1 MITNPSVEQ
10 FRRLAQSS
18 PWRWKT
24 VEFELLPSRHT
35 LPVHAWIRRP
45 GNMRVEDAKGE
56 VVERVCAG
64 VPFADTVVQ
73 YSNGA
78 CSPAE
83 GRWPS
88 DTSPTFDSDGLVSA
102 LPSITDSWLVDY
114 DDPFY
119 ENYQWIAM
127 LNPIELTRSAH
138 DHSSTE
144 TVTELSEVRAVEH
157 HGRPAWQATV
167 VTTNRYDAR
176 CECCALLSGHYDFEA
191 DHWVPGPPET
201 VRLDVQTG
209 ICVYVGSP
217 GDESTTAPDLDL
229 TIIAVDARMDDH
241 LFTGGGRAE
250 EAT

>member
-18 PWRWKT
+18 PWLWES
-24 VEFELLPSRHT
+24 VEFELLPTRHT
-35 LPVHAWIRRP
+35 LSVHAWIRRP
-45 GNMRVEDAKGE
+45 GNMRVEDANGKL
-56 VVERVCAG
+56 VERVGAG
-64 VPFADTVVQ
+64 IPYAGMGVQ

-78 CSPAE
+78 PRQLE

-88 DTSPTFDSDGLVSA
+88 DTTPTFDSDGLVSA
-102 LPSITDSWLVDY
+102 LPSIADSWLVDY

-127 LNPIELTRSAH
+127 LNPIEVTRSGH

-167 VTTNRYDAR
+167 VTTDRYDAR
-176 CECCALLSGHYDFEA
+176 CECCALLSGHYDSETR
-191 DHWVPGPPET
+191 HWVPGPPVT

-209 ICVYVGSP
+209 ICVYVGP
-217 GDESTTAPDLDL
+217 PVDQPTAEPDLDL
-229 TIIAVDARMDDH
+229 TIIAVDARMNDS
-241 LFTGGGRAE
+241 LFVHAGR
-250 EAT
+250 